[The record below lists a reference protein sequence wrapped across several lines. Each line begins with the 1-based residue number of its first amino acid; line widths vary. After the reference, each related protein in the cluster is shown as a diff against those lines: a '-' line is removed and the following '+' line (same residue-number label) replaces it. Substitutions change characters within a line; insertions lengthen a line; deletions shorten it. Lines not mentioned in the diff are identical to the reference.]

1 MTVRR
6 YVQAQSVLSLNW
18 STHKVYQECA
28 NCLLIPSMKKLKKDL
43 TNKYKKRDKRNMQ
56 EKETKKINSIQKKI
70 IEHAL
75 KKIVKMIKWYTIKRT
90 EIKLHK
96 KKGATKKEMP
106 TRKDSIHS
114 HQPWCR
120 LFVRQIWKHP
130 WYLEWLPYQRNQV
143 SLSK

>member
-96 KKGATKKEMP
+96 KKGATKKEMA
-106 TRKDSIHS
+106 
-114 HQPWCR
+114 
-120 LFVRQIWKHP
+120 FVVWEKKKKKKCPQEKTSFTVIN
-130 WYLEWLPYQRNQV
+130 LDADCL
-143 SLSK
+143 